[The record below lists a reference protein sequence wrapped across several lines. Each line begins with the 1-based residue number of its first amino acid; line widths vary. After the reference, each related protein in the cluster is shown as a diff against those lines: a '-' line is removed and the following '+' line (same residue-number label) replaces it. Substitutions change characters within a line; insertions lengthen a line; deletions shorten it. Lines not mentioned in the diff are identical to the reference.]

1 MHHYSYPAG
10 EKLFFWTSYGDL
22 DMTKQHVVKRFY
34 DNEEQYNELQKL
46 KLKIDPTNLFSS
58 IMTVKLP
65 IPPPRQS

>member
-1 MHHYSYPAG
+1 
-10 EKLFFWTSYGDL
+10 
-22 DMTKQHVVKRFY
+22 MTKQHVVKRFY